1 MDKVFTSSDIELLQL
16 ISEGDQKAFNILFE
30 RYRDQL
36 FHYLSK
42 ITKSNETSEEIVLD
56 VFLKIWTGRS
66 ILTEIDNFEAFLFRI
81 ARNKAIDFLRWTQKS
96 KLQQMELW
104 NRMQEMTGPESADNE
119 IAFTETNS
127 IIQKAIEQLSPQRQL
142 VFQLS
147 REQGLSYEQIS
158 KRLQISTHTV
168 RNHIAA
174 SLQFIRTHLKAENGW
189 IIMLAFCPIFYH

>member
-42 ITKSNETSEEIVLD
+42 ITKSNETSKEIVLD

-104 NRMQEMTGPESADNE
+104 NRMQEMTGPESAYNE

-147 REQGLSYEQIS
+147 REQGYLMNKSANDCKFPPTLSEI
-158 KRLQISTHTV
+158 T
-168 RNHIAA
+168 
-174 SLQFIRTHLKAENGW
+174 
-189 IIMLAFCPIFYH
+189 